1 MKHLLI
7 VTYSG
12 DMQGTTLEKKLK
24 DYVYREYRDSICS
37 EDATKSIFEDIQEE
51 CNRLAEAHPKCKK
64 PVIEFKE
71 PFYSG
76 DGYAIRMASID
87 PNKNTGLLRM
97 KLATTT
103 YITPYETMNTAVD
116 DITEI

>member
-24 DYVYREYRDSICS
+24 DYVFHEYRDSICS
-37 EDATKSIFEDIQEE
+37 EWAAENIFDDIQKE
-51 CNRLAEAHPKCKK
+51 CNRLAEANPKCKK
-64 PVIEFKE
+64 PVIKFKE
-71 PFYSG
+71 PAYSG
-76 DGYAIRMASID
+76 DGYEIRIDSID

-103 YITPYETMNTAVD
+103 YITRHETMTTAVD

>member
-51 CNRLAEAHPKCKK
+51 CDRLAEAHPKCKK

-71 PFYSG
+71 PAYSG
-76 DGYAIRMASID
+76 AGYAIRMASID
-87 PNKNTGLLRM
+87 PNKNSGLLRI
-97 KLATTT
+97 KPATTT